1 MMLYTITTLILVIPA
16 FFAIKML
23 LSFVLDVSGHR
34 KTMKKMKDWSKLHK
48 ELLDW
53 SEEITDKDVKK
64 EYLLHCVDIISNN
77 RILDSESLRTVD
89 ISKTRED
96 IVSKFSNHI
105 PSLKQE
111 LRENRI
117 NKILNYEKYR
127 IPNRMFMW

>member
-1 MMLYTITTLILVIPA
+1 MMLYTITTLILLIPA

-64 EYLLHCVDIISNN
+64 EYLLYCIDIISNN
-77 RILDSESLRTVD
+77 NSHTNYTNTTLNLESLKMRDV
-89 ISKTRED
+89 SKTRSE
-96 IVSKFSNHI
+96 IINKFSNYI

-117 NKILNYEKYR
+117 NKILN
-127 IPNRMFMW
+127 